1 MARQSHPASVSGVWK
16 KDSVKASLRPSL
28 SPSPASLPPHA
39 HPRVYAQDVAESVG
53 IANLPDEVAAALAG
67 DVEYRLWEL
76 IEESMK
82 FMRHS
87 RRTKL
92 KVDDVDQALRVRN
105 LEPLWGFNSST
116 QHLPFKKTVTA
127 TGTVYHVEDDEID
140 LTKVIKTE
148 VPSVPRDISFTG
160 RPHLDA
166 ALRVEPNAKLKRG
179 CGVLCSTLARN
190 RRRPTPHQG
199 EPVTSRSVLTSLSFR
214 ALLVSNVVAP
224 SPELAKFAHKPPTAA
239 LIPSASS
246 SAQQP
251 SSAVTP
257 LVKHVLSRE
266 LQLYF
271 TRLTEA
277 LGSGSSGAAAPSTE
291 VREAA
296 LGSVR
301 SDPGLHQL
309 VPYLIAWGG
318 EQIANHLDDLPSL
331 QRALD
336 LFHAMLENPTLFVEP
351 YLHQLTPPI
360 LTCLLTSA
368 LPPVAPDAYPSPPT
382 IRTLAA
388 SLLHLLLERHSYAYP
403 SLLPRITKTLL
414 RGLAGE
420 SRGLGGRWGAARGLS
435 GIVVGVGAE
444 PAAQAFGG
452 GGGNKAVRDW
462 IGGGLKALGEM
473 IEAEEETYEGERA
486 EVVREVFNVLRA
498 SLLPLPTRAPS
509 DQYPS
514 PALAELEDRYGRLF
528 GEAVEAQW
536 DRGGRDVWEAVRG
549 AEERDNGEGGDKDET
564 GSAMEE

>member
-1 MARQSHPASVSGVWK
+1 MARQSQPASVSGVWK
-16 KDSVKASLRPSL
+16 KDSVK
-28 SPSPASLPPHA
+28 
-39 HPRVYAQDVAESVG
+39 DVAESVG
-53 IANLPDEVAAALAG
+53 IANLPDDVAAALAG

-76 IEESMK
+76 IEESIK

-92 KVDDVDQALRVRN
+92 KVDDVDHALRVRN

-148 VPSVPRDISFTG
+148 VPSVPRDISFTA
-160 RPHLDA
+160 HWLA
-166 ALRVEPNAKLKRG
+166 IE
-179 CGVLCSTLARN
+179 GVQPLIKEN
-190 RRRPTPHQG
+190 
-199 EPVTSRSVLTSLSFR
+199 
-214 ALLVSNVVAP
+214 P
-224 SPELAKFAHKPPTAA
+224 SPAELAKFAPKPPTAA
-239 LIPSASS
+239 LIPSSSS

-277 LGSGSSGAAAPSTE
+277 LGSGASGAAAPNAE

-318 EQIANHLDDLPSL
+318 EQIANHLDDLASL

-368 LPPVAPDAYPSPPT
+368 LPAVAPDAYPSPPT

-420 SRGLGGRWGAARGLS
+420 NRGLGGRWGAARGLS

-452 GGGNKAVRDW
+452 GGGGGNKAVRDW

-473 IEAEEETYEGERA
+473 IEAEDETYEGERA

-498 SLLPLPTRAPS
+498 SLLPLPSRAPA

-549 AEERDNGEGGDKDET
+549 VEERDNGEGGDKDET